1 MRYGRQDFERAA
13 CFVQQ
18 FAEEDKSGQMDK
30 IAEMLRHAGGMTVY
44 VSTAKQLLEAID
56 ASPKGE
62 NKDV

>member
-1 MRYGRQDFERAA
+1 MRYGSQDFERAA

-30 IAEMLRHAGGMTVY
+30 IAEMLRYAGRMTMY
-44 VSTAKQLLEAID
+44 VSTAKELLVALD

-62 NKDV
+62 NENA